1 MEKALF
7 SIMLSLPLIRHYFLS
22 YKHIFYS
29 LHSDHSPS
37 GQFGYVADAVPLL
50 RKCRD
55 GQCRSRVAGI
65 TPTSV

>member
-50 RKCRD
+50 RKCYHIPILFPQFSTEVHR
-55 GQCRSRVAGI
+55 
-65 TPTSV
+65 